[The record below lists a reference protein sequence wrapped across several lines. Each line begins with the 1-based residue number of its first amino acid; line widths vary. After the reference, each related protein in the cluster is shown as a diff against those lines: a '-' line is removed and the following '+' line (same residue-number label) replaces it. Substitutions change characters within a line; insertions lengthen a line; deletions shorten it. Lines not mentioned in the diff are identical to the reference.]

1 MKQWSFK
8 NVLCL
13 IASNYI
19 LLIDWSWRK
28 LISRSFGN
36 LLCLI
41 LFLHPSRSKYPA
53 IIATNCLLKMLACLR
68 SCMSW
73 MVYTFTAGIFY
84 ILPEQISW
92 LEMQLDLP
100 ACKSSS
106 KWAELVLGSIRNN
119 LSWLAYIKHPPPPPQ
134 PNQKTSNKP
143 TMFLAILLSDS
154 PELLKLKG
162 EEVSVTAEYP
172 GTSEHS

>member
-100 ACKSSS
+100 ACKSS
-106 KWAELVLGSIRNN
+106 KWAELVLGSIRKN
-119 LSWLAYIKHPPPPPQ
+119 LSWLAYINQTNTPPS
-134 PNQKTSNKP
+134 PNQTKKP
-143 TMFLAILLSDS
+143 ATNPQCF
-154 PELLKLKG
+154 
-162 EEVSVTAEYP
+162 
-172 GTSEHS
+172 